1 MIQKLKTQ
9 KIQLSLNAG
18 IALCY
23 MIYGYFC
30 AVLFYRQSVELNG
43 KYFSDL
49 PVHISYG
56 VNHQGYSLMEAILGV
71 IVRDIGSYKLVGIF
85 LALVVMASIFL
96 TWLFMRK
103 LAPDVNPVIL
113 HLAAFAVNM
122 VMAFYLPY
130 FNDYRYLGVQSGNI
144 YHNSTYTGMK
154 MLGML
159 VLFLYMTCQEIYEQG
174 LGPVRWF
181 SFAASL
187 ILVNMVKPNF
197 FVAFAPAMG
206 MVLLYDLIR
215 KKGTTLLPI
224 IRFGLAVIPS
234 VVVLFY
240 SYMMLFP
247 GGDSHIIIDPGYCF
261 FLRTRTPLMAILQT
275 LAFPLWILAFHWKDL
290 KDNRK
295 YGFSWLFLLIS
306 FLEYFFLAESGV
318 RKNDGNLS
326 WGYCFGI
333 YVIFAASAAVFCR
346 DLKERKKPLVYYVVA
361 SALFLGHMVFWFQY
375 FHILFIGKIYS

>member
-1 MIQKLKTQ
+1 MIQKLKNKKILLTQ
-9 KIQLSLNAG
+9 HTG

-30 AVLFYRQSVELNG
+30 AVLFYRQSVSLNG
-43 KYFSDL
+43 KYLSDL
-49 PVHISYG
+49 PAHISFG

-71 IVRDIGSYKLVGIF
+71 IVRDIGNYKLVGIF
-85 LALVVMASIFL
+85 LALVVMSSIFL

-103 LAPDVNPVIL
+103 LAPDVNPVML

-159 VLFLYMTCQEIYEQG
+159 VLFLYVSCLDIYEQG
-174 LGPVRWF
+174 LGPVRWL
-181 SFAASL
+181 SFAAGL

-206 MVLLYDLIR
+206 ILLLCDLIR
-215 KKGTTLLPI
+215 KKGTTFLPI

-234 VVVLFY
+234 VIVLFY

-247 GGDSHIIIDPGYCF
+247 GGDSHLILDPGYCL
-261 FLRTRTPLMAILQT
+261 FLRARTPLMAVIQT
-275 LAFPLWILAFHWKDL
+275 MAFPLWILVFHWKDL
-290 KDNRK
+290 KANRK
-295 YGFSWLFLLIS
+295 YGFCWLFLLIS
-306 FLEYFFLAESGV
+306 FLEYFLLAESGD
-318 RKNDGNLS
+318 RKDHGNLS

-333 YVIFAASAAVFCR
+333 YVIFAASAAIFCQ
-346 DLKERKKPLVYYVVA
+346 DLKKREKPLFYYLIA
-361 SALFLGHMVFWFQY
+361 AALLLGHMFFWLQY
-375 FHILFIGKIYS
+375 FQILFTGGKFM